1 MLSVFQLIGKNRGE
15 PINVTSD
22 ELKELAHEVARQ
34 MAKVGKRYE
43 RTGTTLNRETL
54 LIAIYSEALKEVI
67 TQSRWKDFFDLIV
80 PTKNKI
86 IEAT

>member
-1 MLSVFQLIGKNRGE
+1 
-15 PINVTSD
+15 
-22 ELKELAHEVARQ
+22 

-43 RTGTTLNRETL
+43 RTEATLNRETL

-80 PTKNKI
+80 PTENKI
-86 IEAT
+86 LEAT

>member
-15 PINVTSD
+15 PIDVTSD

-43 RTGTTLNRETL
+43 RTGATLNRETL

-80 PTKNKI
+80 PTENKVL
-86 IEAT
+86 EAT